1 MKHKQT
7 QRTKNVT
14 SVDKESDLRERERE
28 SEKKRKTYKNYYR
41 DKKKEISS
49 NAWREWD
56 IKVL

>member
-28 SEKKRKTYKNYYR
+28 REKKEDLQK
-41 DKKKEISS
+41 
-49 NAWREWD
+49 
-56 IKVL
+56 LL